1 MDIGAMAREVG
12 ATIELVRGA
21 HARNTRDERAGPDLC
36 RILIQG
42 DGIVHMTRGP
52 FRSEGHLGRKVTL
65 HADPT
70 PTEMRKLRQF
80 LADIG
85 RMQAREHAVEGRPGE
100 YSPYPAWTFTV
111 DSLAAEIARMDG
123 IDLAECTRPATWRRI
138 EERFLGTLSNI
149 AQVWDF
155 ARETHYVTGATASN
169 AEPGT
174 GRVTNVELKG
184 QRLVMRILNPKSLPV
199 FLREEPRGMELY
211 VPGDMPDT
219 MMTALKGRTVR
230 EVVGIDSDHVIMK
243 AEPGGNGAENMTVLK
258 VRGRR
263 IAVAPAPADVD
274 TWWLDTD

>member
-42 DGIVHMTRGP
+42 DGIVH
-52 FRSEGHLGRKVTL
+52 
-65 HADPT
+65 
-70 PTEMRKLRQF
+70 
-80 LADIG
+80 
-85 RMQAREHAVEGRPGE
+85 
-100 YSPYPAWTFTV
+100 
-111 DSLAAEIARMDG
+111 
-123 IDLAECTRPATWRRI
+123 
-138 EERFLGTLSNI
+138 RFLGTLSNI